1 MHFSEPRPYLH
12 WYSTVPPGLAVVWN
26 GYRWH
31 WLSDKMNARRPV
43 ANRKI
48 VVSIVIGWHSKFFC
62 WYFNYNRRRRPRRWT
77 SPSAS
82 SSTQQQAYQ
91 PTCCMQQQH
100 SGDYLSLD
108 VRWWRRSKQLALN
121 ATTSGLQY
129 WDVGAGATLIVLVFF
144 SCLSRFHIFTNVAP
158 SFDTYRRI

>member
-12 WYSTVPPGLAVVWN
+12 QYSTVPPGLAVVWN
-26 GYRWH
+26 RYRWH

-62 WYFNYNRRRRPRRWT
+62 WYFNYNRRWWRRRRRWT

-82 SSTQQQAYQ
+82 SSTQQQHTNQ
-91 PTCCMQQQH
+91 PAVCNSSILATILVWMLDDD
-100 SGDYLSLD
+100 GDPSSWLLMRRL
-108 VRWWRRSKQLALN
+108 RWW
-121 ATTSGLQY
+121 
-129 WDVGAGATLIVLVFF
+129 WDAGAGATLIVLVFF
-144 SCLSRFHIFTNVAP
+144 CCLSRFHIFTNVAP

>member
-48 VVSIVIGWHSKFFC
+48 VVSIVIGWHSKFLC
-62 WYFNYNRRRRPRRWT
+62 WYFNYNRRWRRQRWT

-91 PTCCMQQQH
+91 PTCCMQQQY

-121 ATTSGLQY
+121 ATTTMMVMTTTTSGLQQ
-129 WDVGAGATLIVLVFF
+129 WDVGAGATLIVLVFL
-144 SCLSRFHIFTNVAP
+144 LS
-158 SFDTYRRI
+158 